1 MNVVSFKNLLIIK
14 HQDVFFSK
22 VVILNLSGSDNKNI
36 QNFLS
41 ILKKNL

>member
-14 HQDVFFSK
+14 HQYVFFSK

-36 QNFLS
+36 QNSLI
-41 ILKKNL
+41 ILKENL